1 MKAIRT
7 SIVWAVS
14 FCAGV
19 TAVSSGCSMA
29 PTYKRAAVPEPQ
41 AFKESPTPAEA
52 PRASQPTALGKS
64 QFTVYLERELVEE
77 LRDAANILAGDP
89 HYLTISQIVT
99 NGARAELRR
108 LQDKHNGGKPFPHTG
123 RRGQPG
129 RRPSR

>member
-1 MKAIRT
+1 MPT
-7 SIVWAVS
+7 
-14 FCAGV
+14 AGRAPKVDALREV
-19 TAVSSGCSMA
+19 TVRSA
-29 PTYKRAAVPEPQ
+29 PE
-41 AFKESPTPAEA
+41 PTPAEA
-52 PRASQPTALGKS
+52 PRASQPTALGKI

-99 NGARAELRR
+99 DGARAELRN

>member
-41 AFKESPTPAEA
+41 AFKESPTLTPEEVGTWKQAEPSESYSRGEWWRVFDDLQQSSVHRQSNPRYGWRMGSRKAGGRPHAPPAKYPKA
-52 PRASQPTALGKS
+52 
-64 QFTVYLERELVEE
+64 
-77 LRDAANILAGDP
+77 
-89 HYLTISQIVT
+89 
-99 NGARAELRR
+99 
-108 LQDKHNGGKPFPHTG
+108 
-123 RRGQPG
+123 
-129 RRPSR
+129 

>member
-1 MKAIRT
+1 MPT
-7 SIVWAVS
+7 
-14 FCAGV
+14 AGRAPKVDALREV
-19 TAVSSGCSMA
+19 TVRSA
-29 PTYKRAAVPEPQ
+29 PEPT
-41 AFKESPTPAEA
+41 PTEA
-52 PRASQPTALGKS
+52 PQASQPTALGKI

-99 NGARAELRR
+99 NGARAELRS
-108 LQDKHNGGKPFPHTG
+108 LQDKHNSGKPFPHTG